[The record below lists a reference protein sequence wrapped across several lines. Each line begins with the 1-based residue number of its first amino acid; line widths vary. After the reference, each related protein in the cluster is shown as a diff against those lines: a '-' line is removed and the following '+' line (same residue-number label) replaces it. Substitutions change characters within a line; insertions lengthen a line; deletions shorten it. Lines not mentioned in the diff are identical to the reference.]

1 MLQTDEARTGKIN
14 IPDIDAR
21 TMTRM
26 IHYIYTG
33 ILTFLLGEGHD
44 EEDFN
49 KIIYAA
55 EKYQMPKMKTLA
67 YFELAKQLD
76 MAKHSD
82 FDLAKHFDFGMPPQQ
97 VAEMLII
104 GEEYGSGELQEF
116 AIQMIRAS
124 RRILED
130 QEFESKLRNHVKSV
144 DILFKILQSL

>member
-33 ILTFLLGEGHD
+33 ILISASE
-44 EEDFN
+44 EEDFD

-67 YFELAKQLD
+67 YFLKTEI
-76 MAKHSD
+76 S
-82 FDLAKHFDFGMPPQQ
+82 
-97 VAEMLII
+97 
-104 GEEYGSGELQEF
+104 
-116 AIQMIRAS
+116 
-124 RRILED
+124 
-130 QEFESKLRNHVKSV
+130 
-144 DILFKILQSL
+144 

>member
-1 MLQTDEARTGKIN
+1 MLQTDEARTGLIN

-33 ILTFLLGEGHD
+33 ILTFLLGGGHD
-44 EEDFN
+44 EEDFY

-67 YFELAKQLD
+67 YFDLAKQLD
-76 MAKHSD
+76 VAKHLD
-82 FDLAKHFDFGMPPQQ
+82 FVMPPQQ

-104 GEEYGSGELQEF
+104 GEEYSSGELHEF
-116 AIQMIRAS
+116 AIQMIRAN
-124 RRILED
+124 RWILED

-144 DILFKILQSL
+144 DILFKILKSL